1 MNVLSLSKQSGVT
14 LLELVLVIVT
24 VGILT
29 APIAS
34 GFKTLG
40 QGFGL
45 NRELQMSAAIA
56 QECAEH
62 LLQLARNGDVATIT
76 TATCDNDLPAIPG
89 LAEFSTITRET
100 LSIPDLTGGA
110 CPAGETCMDVT
121 VTVSANGNTRSEIR
135 FLLVK

>member
-1 MNVLSLSKQSGVT
+1 MNATFRSKQSGVT

-34 GFKTLG
+34 GFKILG

-76 TATCDNDLPAIPG
+76 ASTCDNDLPAIPG
-89 LAEFSTITRET
+89 LTEFSTITRET
-100 LSIPDLTGGA
+100 LSIPDLSGGA
-110 CPAGETCMDVT
+110 CPSGETCLDVT
-121 VTVSANGNTRSEIR
+121 VTVSVSGNARSVIQ

>member
-1 MNVLSLSKQSGVT
+1 MNLSSFSKQSGVT

-29 APIAS
+29 APIAA

-45 NRELQMSAAIA
+45 NRELQMASSYA

-62 LLQLARNGDVATIT
+62 VLQLARNGSVASITPTI
-76 TATCDNDLPAIPG
+76 CEDDLPAIPA
-89 LAEFSTITRET
+89 LQEFSTITRSMT
-100 LSIPDLTGGA
+100 MPDLTGGA
-110 CPAGETCMDVT
+110 CPAGETCLDVT
-121 VTVSANGNTRSEIR
+121 VTAMANGNTRSEIR
-135 FLLVK
+135 LLLVK